1 MTRAHALEALFEL
14 VGSAKDSAKAAKG
27 AKACVITGIYRVGN
41 RVFAVPDGETA
52 VEVKGNERIALSA
65 EDFAKYVRP
74 ETAALFGG
82 YLQGIDDATIE
93 TLLAIFREAAG
104 IVAPDLS
111 DVAPPA
117 QVTVP
122 EGWDRNNLGAKY
134 DTAISKKIFEAQK
147 KLLRRVGWAAAR
159 RLAVWLGSDG
169 KNYLVVP
176 KGIFDLSTGG
186 RIDGEIR
193 GKRVDGTLPRRVKPS
208 EMVRIDAY
216 LDALLAKLG

>member
-1 MTRAHALEALFEL
+1 MTRAHALEALFDL
-14 VGSAKDSAKAAKG
+14 VGSAKDVAKAQKG

-41 RVFAVPDGETA
+41 RVFASLDGETA
-52 VEVKGNERIALSA
+52 VEVKGSEKIALTS
-65 EDFAKYVRP
+65 EDFARYVRP
-74 ETAALFGG
+74 ENAVLFGG
-82 YLQGIDDATIE
+82 HLQGIDDATIE

-104 IVAPDLS
+104 IVTPDLA

-122 EGWDRNNLGAKY
+122 EGWDRNNLRSKF
-134 DTAISKKIFEAQK
+134 DTAISKKICEAQK
-147 KLLRRVGWAAAR
+147 KLIRRVGWAAAR
-159 RLAVWLGSDG
+159 RLAVWIGSDG

-176 KGIFDLSTGG
+176 KGIFDLATGS
-186 RIDGEIR
+186 RIEGEIR
-193 GKRVDGTLPRRVKPS
+193 GKRIDGTLPRSVKPS

>member
-1 MTRAHALEALFEL
+1 MTRAHALEALFDL
-14 VGSAKDSAKAAKG
+14 VAATKDAVKAQKG
-27 AKACVITGIYRVGN
+27 VKACIVTGVYRVGN

-65 EDFAKYVRP
+65 EEFAKYVRP

-82 YLQGIDDATIE
+82 HLQGIDDATIE

-134 DTAISKKIFEAQK
+134 DTAISKKIFEVQK
-147 KLLRRVGWAAAR
+147 KLLRRVGWNAAR

-169 KNYLVVP
+169 KNYLVTP
-176 KGIFDLSTGG
+176 KKIYDLSTGAPVDEVRG
-186 RIDGEIR
+186 R
-193 GKRVDGTLPRRVKPS
+193 KVDGTLPRRVKPS

>member
-14 VGSAKDSAKAAKG
+14 VGAAKDSVKAAKG

-41 RVFAVPDGETA
+41 RIFVVPDGETA
-52 VEVKGNERIALSA
+52 VEVKGSERIALSS
-65 EDFAKYVRP
+65 EEFAKYVRP
-74 ETAALFGG
+74 ENAALFGG
-82 YLQGIDDATIE
+82 HLQGIDDATIE
-93 TLLAIFREAAG
+93 ALLAIFREATG
-104 IVAPDLS
+104 IVVPDLA
-111 DVAPPA
+111 DVVPPV

-147 KLLRRVGWAAAR
+147 KLIRRVGWTAAR

-169 KNYLVVP
+169 KNYLVTP
-176 KGIFDLSTGG
+176 KKIYELSTGTPVDEVRG
-186 RIDGEIR
+186 RKVE
-193 GKRVDGTLPRRVKPS
+193 GTLPRRVKPS

-216 LDALLAKLG
+216 LDALLAKLD

>member
-1 MTRAHALEALFEL
+1 MTRAHALEALFDL
-14 VGSAKDSAKAAKG
+14 VAATKDAVKAAKG
-27 AKACVITGIYRVGN
+27 AKACVVIGVYRVGN

-82 YLQGIDDATIE
+82 HLQGIDDATIE
-93 TLLAIFREAAG
+93 MLLAIFREAAG

-111 DVAPPA
+111 DVVPPA

-122 EGWDRNNLGAKY
+122 EGWDRNNLGAKF

-147 KLLRRVGWAAAR
+147 KLLRRVGWTAAR

-169 KNYLVVP
+169 KNYLVTP
-176 KGIFDLSTGG
+176 KKIYDLSNGAPVDEVRG
-186 RIDGEIR
+186 R
-193 GKRVDGTLPRRVKPS
+193 KVDGTLPRRVKPS

>member
-1 MTRAHALEALFEL
+1 MTRAHALEALFDL
-14 VGSAKDSAKAAKG
+14 VASTKDAVKATKG
-27 AKACVITGIYRVGN
+27 AKACVVTGVYRVGN

-65 EDFAKYVRP
+65 EEFAKCVRP

-82 YLQGIDDATIE
+82 HLQGIDDATIE

-111 DVAPPA
+111 DVVPPA

-169 KNYLVVP
+169 KNYLVTP
-176 KGIFDLSTGG
+176 KKIYDLSNGAPVDEVRG
-186 RIDGEIR
+186 R
-193 GKRVDGTLPRRVKPS
+193 KVDGTLPRRVKPS

>member
-1 MTRAHALEALFEL
+1 MPRAHALEALFDL
-14 VGSAKDSAKAAKG
+14 VGLTKDSVKAAKG
-27 AKACVITGIYRVGN
+27 VKACVIAGIYRVGN
-41 RVFAVPDGETA
+41 RVFASVDGETA
-52 VEVKGNERIALSA
+52 VEVKGSERIALTS

-74 ETAALFGG
+74 ENAALFGG
-82 YLQGIDDATIE
+82 HLQGIDDATIE

-104 IVAPDLS
+104 IVTPDLA

-122 EGWDRNNLGAKY
+122 AGWDRDNLGAKY

-147 KLLRRVGWAAAR
+147 KLILRVGWAAAR

-169 KNYLVVP
+169 KNYLVTP
-176 KGIFDLSTGG
+176 KKIYELSTGAPVDEVRG
-186 RIDGEIR
+186 R
-193 GKRVDGTLPRRVKPS
+193 KVDGTLPRRVKPS

-216 LDALLAKLG
+216 LDALLAKLD

>member
-14 VGSAKDSAKAAKG
+14 VGSAKDSVKAAKG
-27 AKACVITGIYRVGN
+27 AKACVITGIYRIGN
-41 RVFAVPDGETA
+41 RVFACLDGETA
-52 VEVKGNERIALSA
+52 VEVKGSEKIALLA

-82 YLQGIDDATIE
+82 HLQGIDDATIE

-104 IVAPDLS
+104 IVAPDLA

-117 QVTVP
+117 QVSIP
-122 EGWDRNNLGAKY
+122 EGWDRNNLRAKF

-147 KLLRRVGWAAAR
+147 KLLRRVGWASAR
-159 RLAVWLGSDG
+159 RLAVWRGNDG
-169 KNYLVVP
+169 KSYLVTP
-176 KGIFDLSTGG
+176 KKIYDLSNGDPVNEVCG
-186 RIDGEIR
+186 RKIDG
-193 GKRVDGTLPRRVKPS
+193 GLPRSVKPS

>member
-1 MTRAHALEALFEL
+1 MNRAHALEALFEL
-14 VGSAKDSAKAAKG
+14 VGSAKDSVKAAKG
-27 AKACVITGIYRVGN
+27 AKACVITGIYRIGN
-41 RVFAVPDGETA
+41 RVFAVLDGETA
-52 VEVKGNERIALSA
+52 VEVKGSEKIVLTS

-82 YLQGIDDATIE
+82 HLQGIDDATIE

-104 IVAPDLS
+104 IVAPDLA

-122 EGWDRNNLGAKY
+122 EGWDRNNLRAKF

-147 KLLRRVGWAAAR
+147 KLLRRVGWNAAR
-159 RLAVWLGSDG
+159 RLAVWRGNDG
-169 KNYLVVP
+169 KSYLVTP
-176 KGIFDLSTGG
+176 KKIYDLSNGDPVNEVCG
-186 RIDGEIR
+186 RKIDG
-193 GKRVDGTLPRRVKPS
+193 GLPRSVKPS

>member
-14 VGSAKDSAKAAKG
+14 VGSAKDSVKAAKG
-27 AKACVITGIYRVGN
+27 AKACVITGIYRIGN
-41 RVFAVPDGETA
+41 RVFAVPDGENA
-52 VEVKGNERIALSA
+52 VEVKGNEKIVLTS

-82 YLQGIDDATIE
+82 HLQGIDDATIE

-104 IVAPDLS
+104 IVAPDLA

-117 QVTVP
+117 SVTVP
-122 EGWDRNNLGAKY
+122 AGWDRDNLRSKF

-147 KLLRRVGWAAAR
+147 KLLRRVGWNAAR

-169 KNYLVVP
+169 KNYLVTP
-176 KGIFDLSTGG
+176 KKIYDLSTGAPVDEVRG
-186 RIDGEIR
+186 R
-193 GKRVDGTLPRRVKPS
+193 KVDGTLPRRVKPS

>member
-14 VGSAKDSAKAAKG
+14 IGSAKDAVKVAKG
-27 AKACVITGIYRVGN
+27 AKACIVTGVYRVGN

-52 VEVKGNERIALSA
+52 VEVRGNERIALSA

-82 YLQGIDDATIE
+82 HLQGIDDATIE
-93 TLLAIFREAAG
+93 MLLAIFREAAG

-111 DVAPPA
+111 DVVPPA

-147 KLLRRVGWAAAR
+147 KLLRRVGWNAAR

-169 KNYLVVP
+169 KNYLVTP
-176 KGIFDLSTGG
+176 KKIYDLSTGAPVDEVRG
-186 RIDGEIR
+186 R
-193 GKRVDGTLPRRVKPS
+193 KVDGTLPRSVKPS

>member
-14 VGSAKDSAKAAKG
+14 VGAAKDTVKAAKG

-41 RVFAVPDGETA
+41 RVFASPDGETA
-52 VEVKGNERIALSA
+52 VEVKGNEKIALTS
-65 EDFAKYVRP
+65 EDFARYVRP
-74 ETAALFGG
+74 ENAVLFGG
-82 YLQGIDDATIE
+82 HLQGIDDATIE

-104 IVAPDLS
+104 IVAPDLA

-122 EGWDRNNLGAKY
+122 EGWDRNNLRSKF

-147 KLLRRVGWAAAR
+147 KLIRRVGWAAAR

-169 KNYLVVP
+169 KNYLVAP
-176 KGIFDLSTGG
+176 KGIFDLATGS
-186 RIDGEIR
+186 RIEGEIR
-193 GKRVDGTLPRRVKPS
+193 GKRVDGTLPRSVKPS

>member
-1 MTRAHALEALFEL
+1 MTRAHALEALFDL
-14 VGSAKDSAKAAKG
+14 VGAAKDTVKATKG

-41 RVFAVPDGETA
+41 RVFASPDGETA
-52 VEVKGNERIALSA
+52 VEVKGNERIALSS
-65 EDFAKYVRP
+65 EEFAKYVRP
-74 ETAALFGG
+74 ENAALFGG
-82 YLQGIDDATIE
+82 HLQGIDDATIE
-93 TLLAIFREAAG
+93 ALLAIFREAAG
-104 IVAPDLS
+104 IVTPDLA

-122 EGWDRNNLGAKY
+122 AGWDRDNLGAKF

-147 KLLRRVGWAAAR
+147 RLIRRVGWAAAR

-169 KNYLVVP
+169 KNYLVTP
-176 KGIFDLSTGG
+176 KKIYELSTGAPVDEVRG
-186 RIDGEIR
+186 R
-193 GKRVDGTLPRRVKPS
+193 KVDGTLPRRVKPS

>member
-1 MTRAHALEALFEL
+1 MTRAHALEALFDL
-14 VGSAKDSAKAAKG
+14 VAATKDAVKAQKG
-27 AKACVITGIYRVGN
+27 VKACIVTGVYRVGN

-52 VEVKGNERIALSA
+52 VEVKGNERIALLA
-65 EDFAKYVRP
+65 EDFVKYVRP

-82 YLQGIDDATIE
+82 HLQGIDDATIE

-134 DTAISKKIFEAQK
+134 DTAISKKIFEVQK
-147 KLLRRVGWAAAR
+147 KLLRRVGWNAAR

-169 KNYLVVP
+169 KNYLVTP
-176 KGIFDLSTGG
+176 KKIYDLSTGAPVDEVRG
-186 RIDGEIR
+186 R
-193 GKRVDGTLPRRVKPS
+193 KVDGTLPRRVKPS

>member
-1 MTRAHALEALFEL
+1 MNRVDLQYAVADAIEKARAAVKSRKGLRVAMR
-14 VGSAKDSAKAAKG
+14 VGA
-27 AKACVITGIYRVGN
+27 YRVGN
-41 RVFAVPDGETA
+41 RIFACLDGENA
-52 VEVKGNERIALSA
+52 VEVKGSEKIALSV

-82 YLQGIDDATIE
+82 HLQGIDDATIE

-186 RIDGEIR
+186 RIEGEIR

>member
-14 VGSAKDSAKAAKG
+14 VGSAKDSVKAAKG
-27 AKACVITGIYRVGN
+27 AKACVITGIYRIGN

-65 EDFAKYVRP
+65 EDFVKYVRP

-82 YLQGIDDATIE
+82 HLQGIDDATIE

-104 IVAPDLS
+104 IVAPDLA

-117 QVTVP
+117 SVTVP
-122 EGWDRNNLGAKY
+122 AGWDRDNLRSKF

-147 KLLRRVGWAAAR
+147 KLLRRVGWNAAR
-159 RLAVWLGSDG
+159 RLAVWRGNEG
-169 KNYLVVP
+169 KSYLVTP
-176 KGIFDLSTGG
+176 KKIYDLSTGAPVDEVRG
-186 RIDGEIR
+186 R
-193 GKRVDGTLPRRVKPS
+193 KVDGTLPRRVKPS